1 MSRTLERRAW
11 PGLDGWV
18 LLILAGVVVATW
30 AVRGRAGPDLHVVIL
45 LLLDGLYLG
54 ATWWARR

>member
-1 MSRTLERRAW
+1 
-11 PGLDGWV
+11 
-18 LLILAGVVVATW
+18 LILAGVVVATW